1 MMERWK
7 GGPRGAP
14 VPSFP
19 LSLVPRFSPSHL
31 QLQTAAVVLELHHL
45 LAKQFIVRHHFEIVP
60 ADEVLQSDEVAR
72 GAVGRDPIA
81 RVVLLD
87 ATQQLNPPRSH
98 DVPPEGVPTD
108 GVDVCPAVP
117 VADVLRTHHAPRG
130 PVYHLAVDCSA
141 VAIPGEGAADRKS
154 VV

>member
-19 LSLVPRFSPSHL
+19 LSLLPRFSPSHL
-31 QLQTAAVVLELHHL
+31 QLHHAAVVLELYHL
-45 LAKQFIVRHHFEIVP
+45 LAKQFIIRHHFKVVP

-81 RVVLLD
+81 RVVLLH
-87 ATQQLNPPRSH
+87 AAQQLHPPRH
-98 DVPPEGVPTD
+98 DDVPRECVPTE
-108 GVDVCPAVP
+108 GVDVGPAVP

-130 PVYHLAVDCSA
+130 PAHYLAVDCSPLA
-141 VAIPGEGAADRKS
+141 SPA
-154 VV
+154 